1 MLTRVF
7 SFLFSLTSADTKK
20 RDAILSYRR
29 VGGSPV
35 ASKLPM
41 FANTMIAGGLRL
53 MLPTARVCLIYR
65 GRTLGRAKS
74 STAPLGS
81 EPTPTCRCN
90 DAPQLPPGH
99 APFCPSPPPR
109 RSSSSQGTILDSI
122 VKIIHRSSVHPSSE
136 NINIFPFESIPPRSS
151 RPPLKF
157 FFPSR

>member
-7 SFLFSLTSADTKK
+7 SVLYSLTSARRRRRKFALLLLLLIKIERDETKFVHENIKEHGKLFSTASDPVFLFFFFFFFFFFQWK

-90 DAPQLPPGH
+90 DAP
-99 APFCPSPPPR
+99 
-109 RSSSSQGTILDSI
+109 
-122 VKIIHRSSVHPSSE
+122 
-136 NINIFPFESIPPRSS
+136 
-151 RPPLKF
+151 
-157 FFPSR
+157 